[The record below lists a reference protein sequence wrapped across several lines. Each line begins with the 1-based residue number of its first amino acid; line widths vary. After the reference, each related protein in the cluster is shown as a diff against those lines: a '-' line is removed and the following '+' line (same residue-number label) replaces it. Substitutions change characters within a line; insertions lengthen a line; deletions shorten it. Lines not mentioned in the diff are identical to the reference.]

1 MTILKR
7 IGLLLMCLALAGTG
21 IAVAEEGNEKLKRIE
36 SPEEAEAFVRN
47 LLGENPE
54 ILDGVYLMSADM
66 DRYLKAN
73 GGFAA
78 LAKSLAAVGTAAEIC
93 PAYEDT
99 IGGMKAYRVPCRFSL
114 MPLDLA
120 VTLDENGAIA
130 GLTTQLYTGGTQ
142 TAVPDEKPYT
152 ETELALP
159 VPEMNGE
166 LPGMLTMPAG
176 EGPFPAVVLI
186 HGSGP
191 NDRDET
197 IGALKPFRDIAED
210 LAERGI
216 AVYRF
221 DKRTL
226 VFGKEMAADRDI
238 TLIEE
243 CVADAAEAVQLLAA
257 QEKIDRERIFV
268 LGHSLGGTAV
278 PAIDRELQNRPVQ
291 ARGYILMAPGARRLD
306 IIMREQ
312 YDFLAGIAP
321 ELAAERDAAAA
332 ELDRLNDLDS
342 LKEDDMVAGAYAA
355 YWKWLISYDIASLA
369 AEITVPCLLLQG
381 EEDYQVTMEDFR
393 LFRDALGDKENWTFR
408 SYPGLVHVFIH
419 GLKTDG
425 PAAYQRNERMDR
437 NVTADIAEFI
447 LTK

>member
-1 MTILKR
+1 MTIMKR
-7 IGLLLMCLALAGTG
+7 IGVLLMCLAMAGTA
-21 IAVAEEGNEKLKRIE
+21 IAGAEEGTEKLKRIE
-36 SPEEAEAFVRN
+36 SPEEAEAFIRI
-47 LLGENPE
+47 LLGENPAE
-54 ILDGVYLMSADM
+54 LDGVYLMSADM
-66 DRYLKAN
+66 DSYLKAN

-78 LAKSLAAVGTAAEIC
+78 LAKSLAAVGTTTEIC

-99 IGGMKAYRVPCRFSL
+99 IGGMKAYRVPCRFAL
-114 MPLDLA
+114 MPLDLT
-120 VTLDENGAIA
+120 VTLDGNGAIA
-130 GLTTQLYTGGTQ
+130 GLTTQLFTGGSQ
-142 TAVPDEKPYT
+142 TADPDEKPYT

-166 LPGMLTMPAG
+166 LPGTLTMPAG

-226 VFGKEMAADRDI
+226 VFGKEMAADRDV

-278 PAIDRELQNRPVQ
+278 PAINRELKNRPVQ

-312 YDFLAGIAP
+312 YDFLAGLAP

-332 ELDRLNDLDS
+332 ELDRLNDPDS
-342 LKEDDMVAGAYAA
+342 LQEDDVVAGAYAA
-355 YWKWLISYDIASLA
+355 YWKWLISYDVVGLA
-369 AEITVPCLLLQG
+369 AEITAPCLLLQG

-393 LFRDALGDKENWTFR
+393 LFRDALGEKENWTFR

-425 PAAYQRNERMDR
+425 PAVYQSNERMDR
-437 NVTADIAEFI
+437 NVTADVADFI